1 MSLKRTAADAMERA
15 LGVRIVR
22 PGFVA
27 LLFEEEH
34 LKQFFEHFE
43 VDCVFD
49 VGANGGQY
57 ATMLRERVG
66 YHGFIVSFEPIPELA
81 RRIREQAQHD
91 PRWLIEEAA
100 LDREVGTAYFNVATD
115 SQFSSLHESR
125 RDEVDLFEKDVA
137 VVRRIEVMTT
147 TAARELAKYR
157 ERLGFQRPFLKMD
170 TQGHD
175 LVVAEGAGEALREF
189 VGLQSELAIKR
200 IYDGAPSYDEALEF
214 YRRQGFEL
222 SAFVPNNAG
231 HFPRLIEIDCI
242 MYRADLAPPPT
253 AAGVDRGLGPA
264 IG

>member
-22 PGFVA
+22 PGAVA

-34 LKQFFEHFE
+34 LRRFFEHFE

-57 ATMLRERVG
+57 AKMLRERVG
-66 YHGFIVSFEPIPELA
+66 YQGFIVSFEPIPDLA
-81 RRIREQAQHD
+81 REIRTLAQND
-91 PRWLIEEAA
+91 PRWFIEEAA
-100 LDREVGTAYFNVATD
+100 LDREAGTARFNVTTE
-115 SQFSSLHESR
+115 SQFSSLHESMGN
-125 RDEVDLFEKDVA
+125 EIDLFENDIA
-137 VVRRIEVMTT
+137 VVQRIEVTT
-147 TAARELAKYR
+147 TTLARELVKYR
-157 ERLGFQRPFLKMD
+157 DRVEFQRPFLKMD

-175 LVVAEGAGEALREF
+175 LAVAEGAGPALREF

-200 IYDGAPSYDEALEF
+200 IYDGSPSYDEAIDY
-214 YRRQGFEL
+214 YRKHGFEL

-242 MYRADLAPPPT
+242 MYRT
-253 AAGVDRGLGPA
+253 
-264 IG
+264 

>member
-27 LLFEEEH
+27 LIFEEEH
-34 LKQFFEHFE
+34 LRRFFEHFA

-57 ATMLRERVG
+57 ATMLRERIG
-66 YHGFIVSFEPIPELA
+66 YQGFIVSFEPIPALA
-81 RRIREQAQHD
+81 RAIRAKANND

-100 LDREVGTAYFNVATD
+100 LDRSAGTAVFNVSTD
-115 SQFSSLHESR
+115 SQFSSLHAGK
-125 RDEVDLFEKDVA
+125 RDEVDLFDSGQA
-137 VVRRIEVMTT
+137 VVEQIEVKTST
-147 TAARELAKYR
+147 VALELAKYR
-157 ERLGFQRPFLKMD
+157 ERLGFKRPFLKMD

-175 LVVAEGAGEALREF
+175 LAVAEGAGAALREF

-200 IYDGAPSYDEALEF
+200 IYDGAPSYDEALQF
-214 YRRQGFEL
+214 YRARGFEL

-231 HFPRLIEIDCI
+231 HFPVLIEIDCI
-242 MYRADLAPPPT
+242 MYRA
-253 AAGVDRGLGPA
+253 
-264 IG
+264 